1 MRKFAHWRVDI
12 AGLGFAQYSL
22 GGSTMQIR
30 TILVPTDFSEYAEY
44 AFPWA
49 LQMAAGWQAKLI
61 LFHAVV
67 PISPLAFPDSVYL
80 PELQRMEADILADAE
95 KRMAE
100 CVKKAQGSSAI
111 IVETRVVVGEP
122 VSEICQAVR
131 REEADLVIMG
141 SHGRTGL
148 AHVLLGS
155 VAERVIR
162 HASCPVLVARKPK
175 EV

>member
-1 MRKFAHWRVDI
+1 
-12 AGLGFAQYSL
+12 
-22 GGSTMQIR
+22 MQIR

-49 LQMAAGWQAKLI
+49 LQMAADWQAKLV

-67 PISPLAFPDSVYL
+67 PISPLAFPDSAYL
-80 PELQRMEADILADAE
+80 LELRRVEADMLADAE

-100 CVKKAQGSSAI
+100 CVKKQGSSAVVMEARI
-111 IVETRVVVGEP
+111 VVGEP
-122 VSEICQAVR
+122 VSEIYQAVG
-131 REEADLVIMG
+131 REQADLIIMG

-162 HASCPVLVARKPK
+162 HASCPVLVVRKPK

>member
-1 MRKFAHWRVDI
+1 
-12 AGLGFAQYSL
+12 
-22 GGSTMQIR
+22 MQIR

-49 LQMAAGWQAKLI
+49 LQMAADWQAKLV
-61 LFHAVV
+61 LFHAAA

-80 PELQRMEADILADAE
+80 PELQRLETDMLADAE
-95 KRMAE
+95 RRMATFVE
-100 CVKKAQGSSAI
+100 KQGSSSVV
-111 IVETRVVVGEP
+111 VETRVVVGEP
-122 VSEICQAVR
+122 VFEICQAVG
-131 REEADLVIMG
+131 REQADLIIMG

-175 EV
+175 EA